1 MKLRYLTIAVVLLA
15 GLPADA
21 HNPKS
26 SHGGRIVSAGLYHVE
41 LVAKDKA
48 IEIFL
53 KGHDDKPIDPRG
65 FKGVA
70 ILNLGGKAA
79 RIPLTPSETDALSGT
94 AAEVLPENPKGA
106 IQLTS
111 PDGTTSTAR
120 FD

>member
-1 MKLRYLTIAVVLLA
+1 MKFRYLAIAIAMLA
-15 GLPADA
+15 ALPAFA

-26 SHGGRIVSAGLYHVE
+26 SHGGRIALAGPYHVE

-53 KGHDDKPIDPRG
+53 RGHDDKPIDPKG
-65 FKGVA
+65 YKGVA
-70 ILNLGGKAA
+70 ILNLGGKAE
-79 RIPLTPSETDALSGT
+79 RITLAPSEGDALSGT
-94 AAEVLPENPKGA
+94 AAEAVPPNPKGA
-106 IQLTS
+106 VQVTA